1 MCCAWQALCSFS
13 RTYIVRGF
21 LFLHTFSS
29 ILNLSFKI
37 SNGGKVFP
45 LCSDQV
51 AVWERRYSLEGFV
64 GCEEWTGRVST
75 PDNTPGAGVTAH
87 RVAVFPAA
95 RGPWANQEVSF
106 PAVQPFPPSSSFLL
120 VEKDQF
126 ALHGTVKSSLCWASL
141 LSVGLCKWL
150 SGKES
155 ACQCGKCGFSP
166 WVGKIPWRREW
177 QPTPVFVPVKSHG
190 WRSLAGY
197 SPWGSQE
204 SDTTE
209 RLRTH
214 HCLWYWVTPPALGQ
228 GAPSQCVPLTPSFSS
243 SQVHSSQGTFSWEM
257 NTIFREPAT
266 RLSQSMEKQI
276 EDDSTILSLL
286 IKILVYTWRNIN
298 CFLLKADWLEC
309 RIENGSDAELNKKQ
323 YGG

>member
-13 RTYIVRGF
+13 RTYGIRGF
-21 LFLHTFSS
+21 PFLHTFSS

-64 GCEEWTGRVST
+64 SCEEWTGRVST

-87 RVAVFPAA
+87 GVAVFPAA
-95 RGPWANQEVSF
+95 RGPWAYQEVSF
-106 PAVQPFPPSSSFLL
+106 PTVQPFPPSSSFLL

-126 ALHGTVKSSLCWASL
+126 ALRGTVKSSLCWASL
-141 LSVGLCKWL
+141 LSVGFCKWL

-155 ACQCGKCGFSP
+155 ACQCGRCGFSP
-166 WVGKIPWRREW
+166 WVRKIPWRREW
-177 QPTPVFVPVKSHG
+177 QPTPVFAPVKSHG

-197 SPWGSQE
+197 SPWASQE

-214 HCLWYWVTPPALGQ
+214 HYLWYWVTPPALGQ
-228 GAPSQCVPLTPSFSS
+228 PPSVCPSHPHSPAPKYTLPKALSPGKWTQYSGSLPPSFPKARKNKLKMIAPY
-243 SQVHSSQGTFSWEM
+243 F
-257 NTIFREPAT
+257 
-266 RLSQSMEKQI
+266 LS
-276 EDDSTILSLL
+276 
-286 IKILVYTWRNIN
+286 
-298 CFLLKADWLEC
+298 
-309 RIENGSDAELNKKQ
+309 
-323 YGG
+323 